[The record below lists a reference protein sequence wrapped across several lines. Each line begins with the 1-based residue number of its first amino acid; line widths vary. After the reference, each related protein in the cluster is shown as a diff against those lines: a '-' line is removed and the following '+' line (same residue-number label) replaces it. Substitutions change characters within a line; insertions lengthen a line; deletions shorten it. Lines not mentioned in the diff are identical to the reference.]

1 MATTNIISN
10 IPLLPLRDMVVFP
23 QMVVPLFVSRKRSI
37 QALELAMLD
46 NRMIF
51 LCAQKKST
59 AAEPKK
65 DDIYTIGTCAEIL
78 QLLKLPDGTLKVLV
92 EGLVRGRITKY
103 VDKESYYC
111 VDVEPIVEEI
121 IITPAIEAVNRDVL
135 NRFQEYVRLSDGF
148 PPEMI
153 GIAEATEE
161 PGRLAD
167 TIAAHINL
175 KTNSKQELLETINVA
190 ARLEK
195 LSVLLN
201 AELEILQIEKKLHVR
216 IRKQVE
222 KQQKQY
228 YLNEKLRAIKKELGK
243 DDDAGEEIT
252 ELKKQI
258 KDAGL
263 SPEALQRANKEIKRL
278 QGMSPMMPETAVIK
292 NHLDW
297 LIHLPWSKTTNDNLG
312 LKRASR
318 ILEENHYG
326 LKKAKERI
334 IEYLAVRKLNPE
346 LKGSILCFIGPPGTG
361 KTSVARS
368 IAVAMDRKFV
378 RMSLGGVR
386 DEAEIRGHRMTYV
399 AAMPGRII
407 QSIRKA
413 ESKNPVFLLDE
424 IDKMSVDFRGD
435 PSAAL
440 LEVLDPEQNT
450 AFADHYLEVSFDLSN
465 IMFITTANTLHNIPY
480 ALRDR
485 MELIE
490 FPGYTEDE
498 KLHIA
503 KKFLVAKKIKEH
515 GLIGENLEFSDESLL
530 FLIRRYTRE
539 PGVRNLEREIAKV
552 CRKIARKVVEGK
564 KGKVE
569 LTIESLPGYL
579 GQPKFKHRDI
589 EKDLVPGIATGLAW
603 TENGGEV
610 LTTETVTMP
619 GKGELLLTGTLGEV
633 MKESGRAALSYIRS
647 RAAELSIDPEF
658 YKKIDIHVHVPEGAI
673 PKDGPSA
680 GITMAIS
687 MISALTN
694 TPVNPDIA
702 MTGEIT
708 LRGRV
713 LPVGGIKEK
722 MLAAHRSGIKTV
734 LLPQE
739 NEKDLE
745 DIPKDVRKSMR
756 FKPIS
761 SMDEVI
767 RLALNGNIKVCAK

>member
-1 MATTNIISN
+1 MTNTNIISN
-10 IPLLPLRDMVVFP
+10 IPLLPLRDMVIFP
-23 QMVVPLFVSRKRSI
+23 QMVVPLFVGRKRSI

-51 LCAQKKST
+51 LCAQKKSI

-65 DDIYTIGTCAEIL
+65 EDLYTIGTCAEIL
-78 QLLKLPDGTLKVLV
+78 QLLKLPDGTLKILV
-92 EGLVRGRITKY
+92 EGFVRGKITKY

-111 VDVEPIVEEI
+111 VDIEPIVEEMVL
-121 IITPAIEAVNRDVL
+121 TPEIEAVNRDVL

-153 GIAEATEE
+153 GIAESTDE
-161 PGRLAD
+161 PGKLAD
-167 TIAAHINL
+167 IIASHINI
-175 KTNSKQELLETINVA
+175 KTNSKQELLETINIA
-190 ARLEK
+190 HRLEK

-243 DDDAGEEIT
+243 DDEGGDEII

-258 KDAGL
+258 KDIAL
-263 SPEALQRANKEIKRL
+263 PPEASIRANKEIKRL

-297 LIHLPWSKTTNDNLG
+297 IIHLPWSKTTKDNLG

-318 ILEENHYG
+318 ILEKNHYG
-326 LKKAKERI
+326 LKKVKERI

-346 LKGSILCFIGPPGTG
+346 LKGSILCFVGPPGTG
-361 KTSVARS
+361 KTSVAKS
-368 IAVAMDRKFV
+368 ISVAMDRRFV
-378 RMSLGGVR
+378 RLSLGGVR

-424 IDKMSVDFRGD
+424 VDKMSMDFRGD

-450 AFADHYLEVSFDLSN
+450 TFSDHYLEVAFDLSS
-465 IMFITTANTLHNIPY
+465 IMFITTANTLHNIPH

-485 MELIE
+485 MEMIE
-490 FPGYTEDE
+490 FPGYTEEE

-503 KKFLVAKKIKEH
+503 KIFLVAKKVKEH
-515 GLIGENLEFSDESLL
+515 GLTEEHLKFPDESLL
-530 FLIRRYTRE
+530 YLIRRYTRE

-552 CRKIARKVVEGK
+552 CRKIARKVVESK
-564 KGKVE
+564 KTTEKIEV
-569 LTIESLPGYL
+569 TVESLHNYL
-579 GQPKFKHRDI
+579 GQPKFKHMDVERNLTI
-589 EKDLVPGIATGLAW
+589 GTVTGLAW

-619 GKGELLLTGTLGEV
+619 GKGELMLTGTLGDV
-633 MKESGRAALSYIRS
+633 MKESGKAALSYIRS
-647 RAAELSIDPEF
+647 RAAELSIDPDF
-658 YKKIDIHVHVPEGAI
+658 YKKIDIHVHIPEGAI

-722 MLAAHRSGIKTV
+722 ILAAHRSGIKTV

-739 NEKDLE
+739 NENDLE
-745 DIPKDVRKSMR
+745 EIPKDVKKNMG
-756 FKPIS
+756 FKLVN

-767 RLALNGNIKVCAK
+767 RLALNGR

>member
-1 MATTNIISN
+1 MTTTNIVPN
-10 IPLLPLRDMVVFP
+10 VPLLPLRDMVIFP
-23 QMVVPLFVSRKRSI
+23 QMIVPLFVGRKRSI

-59 AAEPKK
+59 ASEPKK
-65 DDIYTIGTCAEIL
+65 EDIYTIGTCAEIL
-78 QLLKLPDGTLKVLV
+78 QLLKLPDGTLKILV
-92 EGLVRGRITKY
+92 EGLARGKITKY
-103 VDKESYYC
+103 IDKESYYC
-111 VDVEPIVEEI
+111 VDVEPIVEKNFP
-121 IITPAIEAVNRDVL
+121 TPEIEAVNRAVL
-135 NRFQEYVRLSDGF
+135 NRFQEYVRLSDSF

-153 GIAEATEE
+153 GIAESTED

-167 TIAAHINL
+167 TIASHISL

-190 ARLEK
+190 NRLEK

-222 KQQKQY
+222 KHQKQY

-243 DDDAGEEIT
+243 DDEGGEEII

-258 KDAGL
+258 KDIDL
-263 SPEALQRANKEIKRL
+263 PPEALQRANKEIKRL
-278 QGMSPMMPETAVIK
+278 QGMPSMMPETAVIK

-297 LIHLPWSKTTNDNLG
+297 LIHVPWSKATKDNLG

-326 LKKAKERI
+326 LKKVKERI
-334 IEYLAVRKLNPE
+334 IECLAVRKLNPE
-346 LKGSILCFIGPPGTG
+346 LKGSILCFVGPPGTG
-361 KTSVARS
+361 KTSVAKS
-368 IAVAMDRKFV
+368 IAAAMDRRFV
-378 RMSLGGVR
+378 RLSLGGVR

-424 IDKMSVDFRGD
+424 IDKMSMDFRGD

-450 AFADHYLEVSFDLSN
+450 AFSDHYLEVAFDLSAV
-465 IMFITTANTLHNIPY
+465 MFITTANTLHNIPH

-485 MELIE
+485 MEMIE
-490 FPGYTEDE
+490 FPGYTEEE

-503 KKFLVAKKIKEH
+503 KTFLITKKVKEH
-515 GLIGENLEFSDESLL
+515 GLTEEHLEFSDESLL
-530 FLIRRYTRE
+530 YLIRGYTRE
-539 PGVRNLEREIAKV
+539 PGVRNLEREIARV
-552 CRKIARKVVEGK
+552 CRKIARKVVESK
-564 KGKVE
+564 KEKKKVE
-569 LTIESLPGYL
+569 VTIESLHNYL
-579 GQPKFKHRDI
+579 GSPKFKHRDV
-589 EKDLVPGIATGLAW
+589 EKNLTIGIATGLAW

-610 LTTETVTMP
+610 LTTEVVTMP

-633 MKESGRAALSYIRS
+633 MKESGKAALSYIRS
-647 RAAELSIDPEF
+647 RAVELSIDPEF
-658 YKKIDIHVHVPEGAI
+658 YKKMDIHVHVPEGAI

-722 MLAAHRSGIKTV
+722 ILAAHRSGIKTV

-739 NEKDLE
+739 NENDLD
-745 DIPKDVRKSMR
+745 DIPKDVKKSMG
-756 FKPIS
+756 FKLVG

-767 RLALNGNIKVCAK
+767 RLALNGRC

>member
-1 MATTNIISN
+1 
-10 IPLLPLRDMVVFP
+10 
-23 QMVVPLFVSRKRSI
+23 
-37 QALELAMLD
+37 
-46 NRMIF
+46 
-51 LCAQKKST
+51 
-59 AAEPKK
+59 
-65 DDIYTIGTCAEIL
+65 
-78 QLLKLPDGTLKVLV
+78 
-92 EGLVRGRITKY
+92 
-103 VDKESYYC
+103 
-111 VDVEPIVEEI
+111 
-121 IITPAIEAVNRDVL
+121 
-135 NRFQEYVRLSDGF
+135 
-148 PPEMI
+148 
-153 GIAEATEE
+153 
-161 PGRLAD
+161 
-167 TIAAHINL
+167 
-175 KTNSKQELLETINVA
+175 
-190 ARLEK
+190 
-195 LSVLLN
+195 
-201 AELEILQIEKKLHVR
+201 
-216 IRKQVE
+216 
-222 KQQKQY
+222 
-228 YLNEKLRAIKKELGK
+228 
-243 DDDAGEEIT
+243 
-252 ELKKQI
+252 
-258 KDAGL
+258 
-263 SPEALQRANKEIKRL
+263 
-278 QGMSPMMPETAVIK
+278 
-292 NHLDW
+292 
-297 LIHLPWSKTTNDNLG
+297 DNLG

-346 LKGSILCFIGPPGTG
+346 LKGSILCFVGPPGTG
-361 KTSVARS
+361 KTSVAKS
-368 IAVAMDRKFV
+368 IALAMDRRFV
-378 RMSLGGVR
+378 RLSLGGVR

-450 AFADHYLEVSFDLSN
+450 AFSDHYLEVAFDLSD
-465 IMFITTANTLHNIPY
+465 IMFITTANAIHNIPY

-485 MELIE
+485 MEIIE

-498 KLHIA
+498 KVHIA
-503 KKFLVAKKIKEH
+503 KIFLVAKKIKEH
-515 GLIGENLEFSDESLL
+515 GLTEEHLEFSDESLL
-530 FLIRRYTRE
+530 SLIRRYTRE

-552 CRKIARKVVEGK
+552 CRKIARKVVESK
-564 KGKVE
+564 KSSGKVE
-569 LTIESLPGYL
+569 VTIESLPNYL
-579 GQPKFKHRDI
+579 GQPKFKHKSV
-589 EKDLVPGIATGLAW
+589 EKNLTIGTVTGLAW
-603 TENGGEV
+603 TENGGEL

-633 MKESGRAALSYIRS
+633 MKESGKAALSYIRS
-647 RAAELSIDPEF
+647 RTDELSIDPEF
-658 YKKIDIHVHVPEGAI
+658 YKKTDIHVHVPEGAI

-722 MLAAHRSGIKTV
+722 ILAAHRSGIKTV

-739 NEKDLE
+739 NENDLE
-745 DIPKDVRKSMR
+745 DIPKDVKKSMR
-756 FKPIS
+756 FKLIN

-767 RLALNGNIKVCAK
+767 RLALNGRG